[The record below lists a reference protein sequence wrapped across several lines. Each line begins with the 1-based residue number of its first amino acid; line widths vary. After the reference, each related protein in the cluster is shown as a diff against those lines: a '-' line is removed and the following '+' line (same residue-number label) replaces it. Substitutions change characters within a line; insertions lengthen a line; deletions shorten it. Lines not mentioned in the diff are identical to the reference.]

1 MSINKTIRFEVFKRD
16 AFKCQYC
23 GKFPPEITLEIDH
36 INPKS
41 KGGKDIINNLVTSCF
56 DCNRGKSNIELSK
69 IPNTLQ
75 DNYDILIEREIQL
88 KQYNKLISK
97 IEKRINKETDEI
109 NKIFS
114 ESFKNRELTENF
126 KNISIRNFIKKLGL
140 EETKDAMRIACARN
154 LPAERTPSYFC
165 GICWNKINQQKE
177 LDASH

>member
-75 DNYDILIEREIQL
+75 DNYNVLVEREIQL
-88 KQYNKLISK
+88 KQYNKLILK
-97 IEKRINKETDEI
+97 IEKRIDKETDKINEI
-109 NKIFS
+109 YKQ
-114 ESFKNRELTENF
+114 SFENYTLTENF
-126 KNISIRNFIKKLGL
+126 KNATIKKFIKVLGL
-140 EETKDAMRIACARN
+140 EEVKDAMRIACERDIG
-154 LPAERTPSYFC
+154 AEDTPSYFC
-165 GICWNKINQQKE
+165 GVCWNKIKSKTNK
-177 LDASH
+177 